1 MGFGG
6 LRDASES
13 LGSPQSNKGR
23 LHGPKQFKGTDM
35 IFGRVKPLDAILAT
49 AEKKSLHRSLGA
61 FQLTLFGIG
70 CIIGTGIFVLTAA
83 GAQKAGPGL
92 MLAFI
97 IAGAVCIVAAL
108 CYAEIAAMIPVAG
121 SAYTYSYATMG
132 EFLAWTVGWALVLE
146 YAIAASA
153 VSVGWS
159 GYFTGTILN
168 DTFGIALPPYL
179 TAGPLALGGAPG
191 GLINLPALII
201 ALLVTWLLMIGTS
214 ESAKVNSVLV
224 TIKVVAL
231 TAFIALTLPNVDSAN
246 FNPFL
251 PAGLFGGFG
260 SGVGAVGAAATIF
273 FAYVGFDAVST
284 AAEETKN
291 PQRNVPIG
299 LIGSLLFCTV
309 FYILVAAGAVGTIGG
324 QPIMGPNGIPFP
336 AGSEELARQCAMPQ
350 YADALV
356 CSKEALAHVLRQIGF
371 GTVGN
376 LLGYAAILALP
387 SVILIL
393 LFGQTR
399 IFFVMARDGLL
410 PEKLAE
416 VHPKWKTPYIVT
428 AITGVIVAIAA
439 AFLPVGQLADI
450 ANAGTLYAFMM
461 VAVAVMLLRKRDPDR
476 KRAFRVPALIIIGPL
491 TILGTLFLFF
501 NLPVAA
507 MIVLPAWSAIGLLVY
522 FGYSRR
528 RSHLG
533 QGRVEVH
540 EDEIDDIAPHIPGID
555 DPDHRR

>member
-1 MGFGG
+1 M
-6 LRDASES
+6 LLD
-13 LGSPQSNKGR
+13 
-23 LHGPKQFKGTDM
+23 
-35 IFGRVKPLDAILAT
+35 RVKPLDAILAT

-61 FQLTLFGIG
+61 LQLTLFGIG

-97 IAGAVCIVAAL
+97 IAGAVCVVAAL

-132 EFLAWTVGWALVLE
+132 EFLAWTVGWAPVLE

-159 GYFTGTILN
+159 GYFSGTILQE
-168 DTFGIALPPYL
+168 FLGITLPPYL
-179 TAGPLALGGAPG
+179 SAGPLALGGAPG
-191 GLINLPALII
+191 GLINLPALVI
-201 ALLVTWLLMIGTS
+201 ALLVTWLLMIGTT
-214 ESAKVNSVLV
+214 ESARVNAALV
-224 TIKVVAL
+224 AIKLTAL
-231 TAFIALTLPNVDSAN
+231 TLFMILTLPNADLAK

-251 PAGLFGGFG
+251 PAGVFGGFG
-260 SGVGAVGAAATIF
+260 TGVGAVGAAATIF

-299 LIGSLLFCTV
+299 LIGSLLICTII
-309 FYILVAAGAVGTIGG
+309 YILVAAGAVGSIGG
-324 QPIMGPNGIPFP
+324 QPIMGPNGVPFP
-336 AGSEELARQCAMPQ
+336 AGSEELARQCAMPE
-350 YADALV
+350 YRDALV
-356 CSKEALAHVLRQIGF
+356 CSNEALAHVLRQIGYSS
-371 GTVGN
+371 VGN
-376 LLGYAAILALP
+376 LLGIAAFLALP

-410 PEKLAE
+410 PEKLSA
-416 VHPKWKTPYIVT
+416 VHPKWKTPYVVT
-428 AITGVIVAIAA
+428 AMTGAAVAVAA

-450 ANAGTLYAFMM
+450 ANAGTLYAFFM
-461 VAVAVMLLRKRDPDR
+461 VAIAVMLLRKQAPDR
-476 KRAFRVPALIIIGPL
+476 QRSFRVPALAIIGPL
-491 TILGTLFLFF
+491 TLAGCAFLFL
-501 NLPVAA
+501 NLPLAA
-507 MIVLPAWSAIGLLVY
+507 MLVLPIWSVIGFLVY

-528 RSHLG
+528 NSHLG
-533 QGRVEVH
+533 RGLVEVH
-540 EDEIDDIAPHIPGID
+540 EDEAHDLAPHVPGID
-555 DPDHRR
+555 DPDHKHA

>member
-1 MGFGG
+1 
-6 LRDASES
+6 
-13 LGSPQSNKGR
+13 
-23 LHGPKQFKGTDM
+23 M

-49 AEKKSLHRSLGA
+49 AERKSLKRTLGA

-70 CIIGTGIFVLTAA
+70 CVIGTGIFVLTAA

-92 MLAFI
+92 MLAFV
-97 IAGAVCIVAAL
+97 IAGLVCIVAAL

-191 GLINLPALII
+191 GFINLPAFII
-201 ALLVTWLLMIGTS
+201 ALLVTWLLMIGTN
-214 ESAKVNSVLV
+214 ESAKVNAVLV
-224 TIKVVAL
+224 MIKVTAL
-231 TAFIALTLPNVDSAN
+231 TAFIILTLPAIDTAN

-251 PAGLFGGFG
+251 PAGVFGGFG
-260 SGVGAVGAAATIF
+260 TGVGAVGAAATIF

-299 LIGSLLFCTV
+299 LVGSLLICTV

-324 QPIMGPNGIPFP
+324 QPIMGPNGVPFP
-336 AGSEELARQCAMPQ
+336 AGSEQLALQCAMPQ
-350 YADALV
+350 YAEALV
-356 CSKEALAHVLRQIGF
+356 CSKEALAHVLRTIGF
-371 GTVGN
+371 GAIGN
-376 LLGYAAILALP
+376 ALGYAAILALP

-410 PEKLAE
+410 PEGLSK
-416 VHPKWKTPYIVT
+416 VHPKWRTPYVVT
-428 AITGVIVAIAA
+428 AITGVVVAIAA

-461 VAVAVMLLRKRDPDR
+461 VAVAVMILRKTNATR
-476 KRAFRVPALIIIGPL
+476 KRAFKVPGLIIIGPL
-491 TILGTLFLFF
+491 TILGCLFLFF
-501 NLPVAA
+501 NLPAAA
-507 MIVLPAWSAIGLLVY
+507 MMVLPIWSIVGLLIY
-522 FGYSRR
+522 FGYSRGH
-528 RSHLG
+528 SHLG

-540 EDEIDDIAPHIPGID
+540 EAEIDDIDPHIPGID
-555 DPDHRR
+555 HPKG